1 MQTGEF
7 QYRHHTFMKT
17 IKFIIA
23 NFIGT
28 VIAFL
33 LIFISA
39 GRIDYWQGWT
49 YISICLLTTMT
60 SLLFMRIDKDL
71 INERSKP
78 GEGVK
83 KWDKPILA
91 VTFLAFIFMSMIAGL
106 DSGRFHWS
114 PVFHSYFYIIGI
126 VLTILGQILFFVAQ
140 KQNRFF
146 SSMVRIQTDRGHAVC
161 DTGLYSLVRHPAYLS
176 QVISNIGFPLLF
188 GSLWSIIPSLI
199 AVALLTLRTYLEDNT
214 LKNEL
219 EGYIDYANKVRF
231 RFIPGIW

>member
-1 MQTGEF
+1 
-7 QYRHHTFMKT
+7 MKT
-17 IKFIIA
+17 IKFILT

-28 VIAFL
+28 FIAFL
-33 LIFISA
+33 IIFISA
-39 GRIDYWQGWT
+39 GRINYWQGWI
-49 YISICLLTTMT
+49 YISICLLTTLA
-60 SLLFMRIDKDL
+60 SLLFMRLDKDL

-83 KWDKPILA
+83 KWDKLILA
-91 VTFLAFIFMSMIAGL
+91 VAFLFFIFMTLIAGL

-126 VLTILGQILFFVAQ
+126 VLTIMGQILFFVAQ

-146 SSMVRIQTDRGHAVC
+146 SSVVRIQTDRGHAVC
-161 DTGLYSLVRHPAYLS
+161 DTGLYSLIRHPAYFS

-188 GSLWSIIPSLI
+188 GSLWCIIPSLI
-199 AVALLTLRTYLEDNT
+199 AIALFTLRTYLEDNT
-214 LKNEL
+214 LKKEL
-219 EGYIDYANKVRF
+219 VGYIEYSNKVRF